1 VEWGEIEW
9 VPCVIRHLPNPKT
22 SPKFHDFAEYDRLRA
37 SARELGCCA
46 ELAVMAGAE
55 AGLRLGEIAALQ
67 WEDVDLEKRQLC
79 VQRSQWKEHV
89 TTPKGG
95 RLRYLPMTERLTD
108 ALRRHRHLQSKRV
121 LCQGDGAPLTSKVV
135 SDLVR
140 RAASRAGLRHKG
152 VHVLRH
158 TFCSHLAMRGAAP
171 ASLQMLADHRNLATT
186 QRYVHLTPTAL
197 DNAIRLLD
205 SPSVPAG
212 SGNMAETAEGQD
224 GKVLNEA
231 G

>member
-1 VEWGEIEW
+1 
-9 VPCVIRHLPNPKT
+9 
-22 SPKFHDFAEYDRLRA
+22 
-37 SARELGCCA
+37 
-46 ELAVMAGAE
+46 
-55 AGLRLGEIAALQ
+55 
-67 WEDVDLEKRQLC
+67 
-79 VQRSQWKEHV
+79 
-89 TTPKGG
+89 
-95 RLRYLPMTERLTD
+95 
-108 ALRRHRHLQSKRV
+108 V
-121 LCQGDGAPLTSKVV
+121 LCHADGAPLTSKVV

-140 RAASRAGLRHKG
+140 RAAGRAGLRHKG

-231 G
+231 GLVGVGDGVRTRDFRSHSPALCH